1 MAENVSLG
9 NAYVTIIPSMRGFER
24 EMNKGLSGID
34 FTRTGKKLGT
44 SLGGSMATAVSDR
57 LVHVGDSLVSAGS
70 KLADVGGKLTAG
82 ITVPLAGATAAVGT
96 FALRT
101 ASAAET
107 TEISFTTMLGSEE
120 AALSMMEELADFAAH
135 TPFELSGLQTA
146 TRQLLAY
153 GFTAEDVIPM
163 LTAVGDATAALGT
176 GQAGI
181 EAVTRALGQMQT
193 RGKASAEEMLQLTEA
208 GIPAWEYLARAIGTD
223 TAGAMEAVSDGAVDA
238 NTAIEALTSGMEQD
252 FGGMMEEQSKTVEGL
267 FSNLSDAIEQPL
279 MKLRDSS
286 AYERFAES
294 LEDVVDS
301 AGPFVESL
309 LPHMERGLDTVSDV
323 LDSATDAMD
332 AFSEMGEEGQEQLI
346 DMATA
351 AAAAGPALTVAG
363 KGMQLL
369 GSAAKGAGS
378 LIKAGQKAF
387 GTLGDK
393 LLDFATA
400 PETAGTA
407 LGKLAGVVASIP
419 TPVTVAAVVIGGIA
433 VTALGA
439 MAAEAQEAAEHEAL
453 LADATTSA
461 SDIMSSAIGS
471 ADELG
476 DAIGGISIDSEATLQ
491 SLADLNASVAETLGE
506 TATDGGRLDQ
516 YVSAIDELAN
526 RSGLTATE
534 QYRLNEAVDGFNEIT
549 GESYSVVD
557 AASGKIADQNGVLQE
572 NTDQLHASA
581 DAWKSRAQSEALSN
595 VATQYLEAETQAAYD
610 LQVARSNLASTNSEL
625 TAAESEYAA
634 VSEELNGIT
643 DVSSDRYYEL
653 QTRQGELAEQMS
665 TLRGLQEEYT
675 EDVRDLSAAHETA
688 AQSASDFSNMAAIES
703 AVFSAL
709 GDDAVDF
716 ASQLGETGL
725 GLETFAGLTDDQLN
739 AVAESWDGTTGSI
752 FAALDE
758 LGVRIPASG
767 WTSML
772 GLDMALGEGGAD
784 AINTA
789 LAVSGMTAQQFADK
803 VGEYGITGNASI
815 LAFANAIAAG
825 DTQDAAA
832 QKALEGVTG
841 FEEGS
846 AGALD
851 AGLGFANTLA
861 AGIEGGSVSVEDATA
876 VLQAAA
882 TGDWSGAVEAAREAG
897 VSVPASFS
905 SGVTNGSYEATGATS
920 RMLSAVALRLTGG
933 DVAAAAEL
941 LGHDIDSG
949 LAQGIVSGTLSEQ
962 ESALLGQDVIDAART
977 SLESHSPSQAM
988 ARVGSD
994 ADAGLAQ
1001 GISGSAEGPLTAMS
1015 DLATQL
1021 VERIS
1026 GLPGQSS
1033 LTGSSASSGLAGG
1046 LASGVSAVGSAA
1058 SSLSSTAAS
1067 GVSGVPSELSGTG
1080 REASSGFASGV
1091 GSGEGATRTGALRVA
1106 RAAGGMADVGNPW
1119 QWGYDATSNFASGI
1133 SGALGLVTGAVSRVA
1148 STVASFLHHSTP
1160 EEGPLSDDDVWG
1172 LHLGQNLAD
1181 GMWESIPGVE
1191 RASLAMAEAAAV
1203 DASATWSATA
1213 MRAAPP
1219 RATGGGGDTDAL
1231 LRRVVALLEDIYGV
1245 IPEGMDGRS
1254 FGRAVRRAVAYG
1266 Y

>member
-1 MAENVSLG
+1 MAEGVELAT
-9 NAYVTIIPSMRGFER
+9 AYVTIIPSL
-24 EMNKGLSGID
+24 KGATRQIESQLSGVDTSKAGSTI
-34 FTRTGKKLGT
+34 GK
-44 SLGGSMATAVSDR
+44 SLGGSIGKSLDLSAIGAGLSD
-57 LVHVGDSLVSAGS
+57 AGQ

-82 ITVPLAGATAAVGT
+82 ITVPLVGATAAAGT
-96 FALRT
+96 FALKT

-181 EAVTRALGQMQT
+181 ESVTRALGQMQT
-193 RGKASAEEMLQLTEA
+193 RGKVSAEEMLQLTEA
-208 GIPAWEYLARAIGTD
+208 GIPAWEYLAEAIGTD
-223 TAGAMEAVSDGAVDA
+223 TAGAMDAVTKGAVSANEGIGAIV
-238 NTAIEALTSGMEQD
+238 SGMEND

-279 MKLRDSS
+279 MKLRESD
-286 AYERFAES
+286 AYERFADS
-294 LEDVVDS
+294 LEDVVDA

-309 LPHMERGLDTVSDV
+309 LPHMESGLDAVSGV

-332 AFSEMGEEGQEQLI
+332 AFADMGEDGQSQLI
-346 DMATA
+346 GMATA

-369 GSAAKGAGS
+369 GSATKGAGS
-378 LIKAGQKAF
+378 LVKAGQKAV

-400 PETAGTA
+400 PETAGTM
-407 LGKLAGVVASIP
+407 LGKFAGVVASIP
-419 TPVTVAAVVIGGIA
+419 TPVTVAAGVIGGLA

-471 ADELG
+471 ADGLG

-506 TATDGGRLDQ
+506 TAVDSGRLDQ
-516 YVSAIDELAN
+516 YVSVIDELAN
-526 RSGLTATE
+526 KSGLTATE
-534 QYRLNEAVDGFNEIT
+534 QYRLTEAVEGFNEVT

-581 DAWKSRAQSEALSN
+581 DAWKQRAQSEALSN
-595 VATQYLEAETQAAYD
+595 VAVQYLEAETQAAYD

-634 VSEELNGIT
+634 VSEELNEIT

-688 AQSASDFSNMAAIES
+688 AQSASDFSNMAAIQS
-703 AVFSAL
+703 AVFSTL
-709 GDDAVDF
+709 GNDATKF
-716 ASQLGETGL
+716 TAQLGETGL
-725 GLETFAGLTDDQLN
+725 GLETFAGLTDEQLSTI
-739 AVAESWDGTTGSI
+739 ASKWDGTTGSI
-752 FAALDE
+752 FAAMSE
-758 LGVRIPASG
+758 MQVQIPAAG

-772 GLDMALGEGGAD
+772 GLDYAIGEGGAQ

-789 LAVSGMTAQQFADK
+789 LSVSGMTAQQFADK
-803 VGEYGITGNASI
+803 VAEYGITGNMSI
-815 LAFANAIAAG
+815 VNFARAIAAG
-825 DTQDAAA
+825 DSPEVAA
-832 QKALEGVTG
+832 QKADDTVDALSGVPGEMGAVGT
-841 FEEGS
+841 EGS
-846 AGALD
+846 SS
-851 AGLGFANTLA
+851 FAS
-861 AGIEGGSVSVEDATA
+861 GI
-876 VLQAAA
+876 
-882 TGDWSGAVEAAREAG
+882 
-897 VSVPASFS
+897 
-905 SGVTNGSYEATGATS
+905 
-920 RMLSAVALRLTGG
+920 
-933 DVAAAAEL
+933 
-941 LGHDIDSG
+941 
-949 LAQGIVSGTLSEQ
+949 
-962 ESALLGQDVIDAART
+962 
-977 SLESHSPSQAM
+977 
-988 ARVGSD
+988 
-994 ADAGLAQ
+994 
-1001 GISGSAEGPLTAMS
+1001 GSAEG
-1015 DLATQL
+1015 
-1021 VERIS
+1021 E
-1026 GLPGQSS
+1026 
-1033 LTGSSASSGLAGG
+1033 
-1046 LASGVSAVGSAA
+1046 
-1058 SSLSSTAAS
+1058 
-1067 GVSGVPSELSGTG
+1067 
-1080 REASSGFASGV
+1080 
-1091 GSGEGATRTGALRVA
+1091 TGA
-1106 RAAGGMADVGNPW
+1106 AAGRLADAAGDMANVGDTW
-1119 QWGYDATSNFASGI
+1119 TWGYHSGSNFASGLSAAASI
-1133 SGALGLVTGAVSRVA
+1133 VSTAA
-1148 STVASFLHHSTP
+1148 SNIASRAAAYLKHSTP
-1160 EEGPLSDDDVWG
+1160 EMGPLSDDDVWG
-1172 LHLGQNLAD
+1172 LHLGQNLAE
-1181 GMWESIPGVE
+1181 GMERSIPDVE
-1191 RASLAMAEAAAV
+1191 RSSLALADAATV
-1203 DASATWSATA
+1203 DASSTWNSQA
-1213 MRAAPP
+1213 MRARAPYV
-1219 RATGGGGDTDAL
+1219 ADGKSETDAL
-1231 LRRVVALLEDIYGV
+1231 LRQVVSLLTDIYGV